1 MSEMKTDEM
10 KETFRKLVS
19 EKLELNFVPRPNSS
33 HFLVSVQTFPQRVV
47 TDNEL
52 LPCIFNCF
60 NSMGFKVDMS
70 SIKPDDDFTWIEM
83 RQGEEKFS
91 VGITNAITP
100 PLHIIITVT
109 RLS

>member
-1 MSEMKTDEM
+1 MSEVKASEMQKT
-10 KETFRKLVS
+10 FQKLVS
-19 EKLELNFVPRPNSS
+19 KKLGIDFVFRDSS
-33 HFLVSVQTFPQRVV
+33 PCFLISVKTYPQRVV

-52 LPCIFNCF
+52 LPCLFNCF
-60 NSMGFKVDMS
+60 NTMGFKVDMN

-83 RQGEEKFS
+83 RRGEEKFS
-91 VGITNAITP
+91 IGITNAITP